1 MAIPLLF
8 KDIHMKEQ
16 ATLVARCTDEQTWLH
31 RARLEA
37 LYDDDREIT
46 AETFFRHVSLQ
57 EVSECLGYAFA
68 PQKGLH
74 LKDDYHV
81 SYHRSMWRSVPCY
94 HLEWSGIDLIYVIPD
109 NHARMND
116 RAFFN

>member
-46 AETFFRHVSLQ
+46 AEN
-57 EVSECLGYAFA
+57 EVTQGASK
-68 PQKGLH
+68 PN
-74 LKDDYHV
+74 
-81 SYHRSMWRSVPCY
+81 HRSMRRENLVKTMPVR
-94 HLEWSGIDLIYVIPD
+94 L
-109 NHARMND
+109 N
-116 RAFFN
+116 